1 MSQREASICSIH
13 AKDLEGNLLVLLPR
27 PNPLKSKID
36 DRQQVF
42 GVWCSTAS
50 PIVAEILGQSDFD
63 FVIFDA
69 EHAPNDI
76 SSLLSQ
82 LHSFQRARPEPI
94 LRVPHNDIATFKR
107 MSDLGFRSFLVPFVQ
122 NEEEA
127 RRAVA
132 GVLYPPDGMRGLAP
146 TRSASFGDDVRY
158 VAEANSNVQLILQIE
173 TREALRNAKE
183 IISVEGVDGLFLGPG
198 DLAADMGGIGHGLGY
213 PAVRDALQDIAELVQ
228 RAGKF
233 CGTVASEDEI
243 AFCLDA
249 GCQLLAVGSDIGF
262 LKKGAAELWKASS
275 RKRVKLQKKS

>member
-1 MSQREASICSIH
+1 LSQREASICSIH

-158 VAEANSNVQLILQIE
+158 VAEANSNVQLILQ
-173 TREALRNAKE
+173 
-183 IISVEGVDGLFLGPG
+183 
-198 DLAADMGGIGHGLGY
+198 H
-213 PAVRDALQDIAELVQ
+213 
-228 RAGKF
+228 
-233 CGTVASEDEI
+233 CGTQRKSSLSRELM
-243 AFCLDA
+243 AFSWGLVTWPPIWVESDTDWDT
-249 GCQLLAVGSDIGF
+249 LLSATRCRISQ
-262 LKKGAAELWKASS
+262 S
-275 RKRVKLQKKS
+275 